1 MSDLYLVF
9 SQPPSDVSD
18 TEYQRWY
25 AEHLRENLQ
34 TPGFDAGSRYA
45 LTHTVAGT
53 EESFSHLAAYETH
66 GDIAQLR
73 ANLSARR
80 ELGEIVLP
88 DWFSRIKFS
97 SWHCSVVE
105 DRVEG
110 PGA

>member
-9 SQPPSDVSD
+9 SQPPNDVSD
-18 TEYQRWY
+18 AEYQRWY
-25 AEHLRENLQ
+25 AEHLRENLE

-45 LTHTVAGT
+45 LSHTVTGT
-53 EESFSHLAAYETH
+53 EETFSHLAAYETH

-73 ANLSARR
+73 GNLSARR

-110 PGA
+110 PRA